1 MSNFTSAFK
10 AFVADE
16 NGVTAIEYGLIAAL
30 VGVGI
35 AVAAQALGKDLSTL
49 FTNIGGS
56 LAGVQVPS
64 M

>member
-30 VGVGI
+30 IGVVIAANAKDVGLKLE
-35 AVAAQALGKDLSTL
+35 ALFGTISSKL
-49 FTNIGGS
+49 
-56 LAGVQVPS
+56 P
-64 M
+64 

>member
-30 VGVGI
+30 IGVVIAANAKEVGSK
-35 AVAAQALGKDLSTL
+35 LETL
-49 FTNIGGS
+49 FGTIS
-56 LAGVQVPS
+56 SKLP
-64 M
+64 